1 MLSRDYLLAK
11 VAQFFE
17 AIAKAKKALENDQF
31 EEVRFVLTEH
41 LNRAAI
47 KEFLN
52 AEKPLTDEEYQY
64 FLFQAELLLIE
75 LELKKK
81 TNKAY
86 DIERTTYLNFAEKLL
101 KADQKNFNFKLHQ
114 QIQSLLKIS

>member
-17 AIAKAKKALENDQF
+17 AIAKAKIALENDQF

-41 LNRAAI
+41 LNKTAI

-86 DIERTTYLNFAEKLL
+86 DIERKTYLNFAEKLL

-114 QIQSLLKIS
+114 QIQSVLKIS